1 MSSKR
6 NQSSVLGW
14 GRAKA
19 VEVFSADLRSLTV
32 FRIVL
37 ALLILAVLA
46 NRATDL
52 SAHYTDQGVLPR
64 TVLLEEVL
72 SRWAFSLNLMNGE
85 LFFRR
90 CCSASR
96 CWPRL
101 GCSSAT
107 VRA

>member
-6 NQSSVLGW
+6 NQSVLGR

-19 VEVFSADLRSLTV
+19 VEVFSADLRSLAV

-52 SAHYTDQGVLPR
+52 SAHYTDKGVLPR
-64 TVLLEEVL
+64 SVLLEEVL

-90 CCSASR
+90 CCSASG

-101 GCSSAT
+101 GCSSAI